1 MLTLIASLVLAAT
14 PVDPRYCGQP
24 ARDTDGR
31 ISRSTQVLAE
41 FQRLH
46 PCPSTGKT
54 FGICPGWS
62 KDHIIPLVC
71 GGCDAVGNL
80 QWPPPRDQVGERDP
94 AKGPVGAPGLLPL
107 RQVLVAGPD
116 TTRSHPDELR

>member
-1 MLTLIASLVLAAT
+1 MLTLITSLVLVAT

-24 ARDTDGR
+24 ARDADGR

-54 FGICPGWS
+54 FGSCPGWS
-62 KDHIIPLVC
+62 KDHVIPLVC

-80 QWPPPRDQVGERDP
+80 QWLPHEIKSASGTLPKDRWERR
-94 AKGPVGAPGLLPL
+94 VYC
-107 RQVLVAGPD
+107 R
-116 TTRSHPDELR
+116 